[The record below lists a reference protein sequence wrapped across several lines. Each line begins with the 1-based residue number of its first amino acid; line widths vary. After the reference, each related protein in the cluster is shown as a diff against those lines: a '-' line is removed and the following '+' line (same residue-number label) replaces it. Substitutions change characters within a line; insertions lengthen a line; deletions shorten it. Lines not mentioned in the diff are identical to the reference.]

1 MVFFWESKQQTNLRF
16 IPFLVVFWSFT
27 SVFTRIFT
35 HTVTRF
41 AVCLKKPIGSN
52 DLTPISS
59 MNFKRFSVPLFSFSS
74 VGVAGVKGSPLA
86 SAFSA
91 VYSVTEMQT
100 CSRKKRHS
108 KFAFSFRNEKA
119 LVWGTPPNAPE
130 KLQKTMLTHNTLKVC
145 V

>member
-16 IPFLVVFWSFT
+16 IPFLVVFWPCT
-27 SVFTRIFT
+27 YVFTRIFT

-41 AVCLKKPIGSN
+41 AVCLKKPIGGN
-52 DLTPISS
+52 GLTPILA

-74 VGVAGVKGSPLA
+74 VGVAWVKGSPLA

-91 VYSVTEMQT
+91 VYSAVEKQT

-108 KFAFSFRNEKA
+108 KFAFPLRNENA
-119 LVWGTPPNAPE
+119 LVWGSPPNAPE
-130 KLQKTMLTHNTLKVC
+130 KLQKTMLTHNTLEVC

>member
-1 MVFFWESKQQTNLRF
+1 MKANAQF
-16 IPFLVVFWSFT
+16 IPFLVVFWSCV
-27 SVFTRIFT
+27 SVLTRIFT
-35 HTVTRF
+35 RNFTRF
-41 AVCLKKPIGSN
+41 AVCLKKPIGGN
-52 DLTPISS
+52 GLTPILA
-59 MNFKRFSVPLFSFSS
+59 MHFKRFSISLFSFSS

-91 VYSVTEMQT
+91 VYSAVEMQT

-108 KFAFSFRNEKA
+108 KFAFPLRNENA

-130 KLQKTMLTHNTLKVC
+130 KLQKTMLTHNTLEVG